1 MQPNGFR
8 EVKTL
13 TRTTPPKVLT
23 APKVLKKKKKKHKD
37 EWNKS
42 PEVSEDEDPS
52 LQPKSL
58 FNDPKRLQAA
68 VTLAMKSGLTHR
80 LIEILNFLV
89 SPIYKLAIHDRIK
102 FESDP
107 PMQSIPHKV
116 DDLWIEHV
124 TANQPLPDPTYHGRW
139 SMVWRL
145 TTSMPLATLL
155 TWPCSTME
163 YAFLNDMLVQHT
175 QSLDSATCTTF
186 YQCMW
191 YPANGN
197 PRLPLTQWMNRI
209 PEREPAFH
217 SDPGTY
223 ICN

>member
-1 MQPNGFR
+1 
-8 EVKTL
+8 
-13 TRTTPPKVLT
+13 
-23 APKVLKKKKKKHKD
+23 
-37 EWNKS
+37 
-42 PEVSEDEDPS
+42 
-52 LQPKSL
+52 
-58 FNDPKRLQAA
+58 
-68 VTLAMKSGLTHR
+68 MKSGLTHR
-80 LIEILNFLV
+80 LIELLNFPV

-116 DDLWIEHV
+116 DDIWIERV
-124 TANQPLPDPTYHGRW
+124 MANQPLPDQTYHGTHYLYLPNTIISFLQVDGAWFR
-139 SMVWRL
+139 RL

-155 TWPCSTME
+155 TSPCSAME

-175 QSLDSATCTTF
+175 QSLDSATRTAF

-197 PRLPLTQWMNRI
+197 PRLPLTEWMNRI
-209 PEREPAFH
+209 LEREPAFH
-217 SDPGTY
+217 SDPRTY